1 MHSICNIFLGEMAN
15 YRLLLSLTP
24 GFSRVWLVGRP
35 VGTVSTV
42 FNVMPKTVETV
53 FNLPGRTNT
62 LLKQGAHETEC
73 RTFSCA
79 PKGAN

>member
-1 MHSICNIFLGEMAN
+1 MNSICNAFLGEMAN

-42 FNVMPKTVETV
+42 FHIVSETVKTVAC
-53 FNLPGRTNT
+53 PT
-62 LLKQGAHETEC
+62 LHASTPLKQGANETEC
-73 RTFSCA
+73 RTFSYA